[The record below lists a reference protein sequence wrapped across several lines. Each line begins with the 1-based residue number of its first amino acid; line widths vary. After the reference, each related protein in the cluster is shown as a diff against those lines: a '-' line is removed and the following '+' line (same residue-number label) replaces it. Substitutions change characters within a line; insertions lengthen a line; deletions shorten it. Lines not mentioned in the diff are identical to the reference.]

1 VSWGNATEKKSC
13 PVRFWIARDG
23 YTNEI
28 ARFSPSVTNFTMYSW
43 AFDVPHP
50 GDDWVFGVEGL
61 GATEAYPG
69 KDMNTLIDDISIV
82 YEPISANVPDIP
94 ATLEIDVAQGAK
106 LRLDYPGVCTVEKV
120 RLGGMKRSGVIS
132 AETFPEYITGDG
144 ALYVLPKGTVLVVR

>member
-1 VSWGNATEKKSC
+1 
-13 PVRFWIARDG
+13 
-23 YTNEI
+23 
-28 ARFSPSVTNFTMYSW
+28 M
-43 AFDVPHP
+43 
-50 GDDWVFGVEGL
+50 FGVEGL

-94 ATLEIDVAQGAK
+94 ETLEVEVAQGAK
-106 LRLDYPGVCTVEKV
+106 LRLDYPGMSTVEKV
-120 RLGGMKRSGVIS
+120 RLGGVKRSGVIS